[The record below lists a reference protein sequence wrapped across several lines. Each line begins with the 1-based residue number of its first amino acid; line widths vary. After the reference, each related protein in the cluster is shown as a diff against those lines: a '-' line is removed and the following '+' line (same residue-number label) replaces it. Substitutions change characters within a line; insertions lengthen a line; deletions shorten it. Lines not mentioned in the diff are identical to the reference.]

1 MDQIAKNIVD
11 IAVDFIKNGVYVFE
25 INDTAGNNIL
35 TADGFLDTSYTNS
48 DEGYFGHHTGI
59 GEAWNQTCLGE
70 GVWDEFEEKFCKRI
84 FDEDMDEEQIL
95 LDSDAFKEPYEAKKA
110 TCVVD
115 TDGNIV
121 GDVKTKSTYI
131 VVDEHGEI
139 CYLPDG
145 MYNNL
150 TKEN

>member
-1 MDQIAKNIVD
+1 MDQIAKNIVG
-11 IAVDFIKNGVYVFE
+11 IAVDFIKSGIYVFE

-48 DEGYFGHHTGI
+48 DEDYFDHYVGI
-59 GEAWNQTCLGE
+59 GMAWNQTCSNE
-70 GVWDEFEEKFCKRI
+70 GVWDEFEEKFCKHI
-84 FDEDMDEEQIL
+84 PDENVQPIL
-95 LDSDAFKEPYEAKKA
+95 NPDAFKEPYEAKKA

-115 TDGNIV
+115 TDGNIL
-121 GDVKTKSTYI
+121 GDVKIKSTYI

-145 MYNNL
+145 MYHNL

>member
-11 IAVDFIKNGVYVFE
+11 IAVDFIKGGIYVFE

-35 TADGFLDTSYTNS
+35 TADGFLDTSYTNPNE
-48 DEGYFGHHTGI
+48 DYFDRPIGI
-59 GEAWNQTCLGE
+59 GKTWNQTCLGE
-70 GVWDEFEEKFCKRI
+70 GVWDEFEEKFCKRV
-84 FDEDMDEEQIL
+84 FDEDMDDEQIIL
-95 LDSDAFKEPYEAKKA
+95 NPDAFKEPYEAKKA

-115 TDGNIV
+115 TDGNIL
-121 GDVKTKSTYI
+121 GDVKIKSTYI
-131 VVDEHGEI
+131 VVNEHGEI
-139 CYLPDG
+139 YYLPDG